1 MRPYIVFVLLVAMTG
16 GLVALRLTREP
27 TTHEVTVVPEGD
39 AKAGATK
46 AGKPAAKA
54 GATKAGATKAGRPAA
69 KAGATK
75 APKPS
80 APVGTGKKP
89 VENPAA
95 PKDTKGKAATKPD
108 KPAPAKPSG
117 PLMKRPLR
125 VASLGW
131 ELIAPGVVAN
141 GGAEAGKGSLFTK
154 ERLPVKLRAFRTM
167 DEVESALAR
176 GGADKLGADVAI
188 VPLPSFVAAYE
199 RLRALKL
206 QIFFVV
212 GWSRGRDGMMASP
225 NITLKRPPR
234 KKRIDLVGRP
244 GHPATFLSLYALDLA
259 GIPPK
264 RVRLIPPDDA
274 KAKKAPFAA
283 RVRPLPV
290 GASTERKFVVTTAD
304 ATHLIPIVA
313 VAPEGLTK
321 KHKQALTTW
330 GHVWLKGIEQLQQD
344 VPGSARQ
351 VATLDN
357 APHALDL
364 LKSLGQIDPAP
375 LSDNARLVALSGRS
389 AATLDLLFRLCWRIW
404 RAAGVL
410 SSPMP
415 DTTPISVKI
424 MTAAVHR
431 YPAQAAAP
439 PPPRRPGAAAALQSL
454 LVYKPRARGWKDRE
468 FIEQVG
474 FLAEVFSRAGLK
486 VCVRGDLRR
495 TRKLVEATRSRYD
508 LPRPNRL
515 EAVRRPGGRL
525 VVELLTRQ

>member
-1 MRPYIVFVLLVAMTG
+1 MRPYIVFVLLVAMSG

-27 TTHEVTVVPEGD
+27 VTHEVTVAPEGEE
-39 AKAGATK
+39 KAGKTATKTGGTKASGTKASATK
-46 AGKPAAKA
+46 AGKA
-54 GATKAGATKAGRPAA
+54 GATKAGATKPNTGEKPAKKPAA
-69 KAGATK
+69 T
-75 APKPS
+75 
-80 APVGTGKKP
+80 
-89 VENPAA
+89 
-95 PKDTKGKAATKPD
+95 KDTKGEDKTKPAT
-108 KPAPAKPSG
+108 PETPPTPAKPSG

-141 GGAEAGKGSLFTK
+141 GGAEAGKGSLFAN

-176 GGADKLGADVAI
+176 GGADKLGADVAV

-225 NITLKRPPR
+225 NITLKRLPR

-259 GIPPK
+259 GIPPQ
-264 RVRLIPPDDA
+264 RVRLIPPDDT

-389 AATLDLLFRLCWRIW
+389 AATLNLLFRLCWRIW

-415 DTTPISVKI
+415 DAAPISVKI

-431 YPAQAAAP
+431 YPAQATAP
-439 PPPRRPGAAAALQSL
+439 QPPSRVGAANALQSL
-454 LVYKPRARGWKDRE
+454 LVYKPKTRGWKDRE
-468 FIEQVG
+468 LIEQVG
-474 FLAEVFSRAGLK
+474 FLAEVYSRAGLK
-486 VCVRGDLRR
+486 ISVRGDLRR

-515 EAVRRPGGRL
+515 ESVRRRGGRL